1 MALKFQLVNT
11 KVPYTSLESIP
22 YTLYHNWHQL
32 QLYAF
37 VYTTTSLAEIG
48 SIKKTMMNDSRRNWI
63 YLRYSCLNILMK
75 FLGHW
80 DRVKVHAHEKSLKH
94 ICIDQS

>member
-48 SIKKTMMNDSRRNWI
+48 SIKKNYD
-63 YLRYSCLNILMK
+63 
-75 FLGHW
+75 
-80 DRVKVHAHEKSLKH
+80 E
-94 ICIDQS
+94 